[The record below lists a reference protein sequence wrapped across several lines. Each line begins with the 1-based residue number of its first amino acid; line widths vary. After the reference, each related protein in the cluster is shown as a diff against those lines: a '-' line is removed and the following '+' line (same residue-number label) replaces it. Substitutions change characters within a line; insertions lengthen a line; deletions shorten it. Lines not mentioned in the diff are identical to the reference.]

1 MFHYIY
7 KHKSCLNIIIVAF
20 ECIDTSN
27 MIHYSTFPSNWMIC
41 LNTLTR
47 RLFLNIF
54 PQNVMPWHLNNWYI
68 PYFFHQKAVSL
79 PNIFSDHFDI
89 YQWIIESKL
98 NNLKQFE
105 FSFKKS
111 VMLWPRYRFDL
122 NYPGEGHVARLEK
135 CLSASH
141 SGIKVYQALVPCSSF
156 ECLNHGILSDNHMKC
171 RLCI

>member
-1 MFHYIY
+1 MNYLYKTLCCDMFHYIY

-20 ECIDTSN
+20 ECVDTRN

-41 LNTLTR
+41 LNSLTR

-89 YQWIIESKL
+89 WTQTPYPG
-98 NNLKQFE
+98 
-105 FSFKKS
+105 KS
-111 VMLWPRYRFDL
+111 CVSQVSRVFPVTLMYPRYCR
-122 NYPGEGHVARLEK
+122 V
-135 CLSASH
+135 SH
-141 SGIKVYQALVPCSSF
+141 Y
-156 ECLNHGILSDNHMKC
+156 C
-171 RLCI
+171 R